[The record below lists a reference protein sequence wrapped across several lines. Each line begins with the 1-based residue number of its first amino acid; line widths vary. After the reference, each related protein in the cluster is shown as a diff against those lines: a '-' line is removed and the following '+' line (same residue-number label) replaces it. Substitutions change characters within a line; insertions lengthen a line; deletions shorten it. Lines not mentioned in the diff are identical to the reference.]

1 MKTRSSTNGET
12 GPSQTS
18 PAPSATPAVGA
29 HKVPTPSPDRRA
41 RRRATTRQSLIDA
54 ARRLFAARGV
64 ENTRINEI
72 TDEAD
77 VGFGSFYNH
86 FDSKD
91 AIVEAVLSEAIAAQG
106 EAIDAL
112 TRQLEDPAEVVCV
125 AHSHFVNLAREDPEW
140 AWLLIRLDVSHQ
152 ALLAALGPFARRD
165 IARGIKTGRFQV
177 ASKRIALFAAGGALL
192 AVMRSVLDGQAPK
205 DAARFH
211 AEGVLRLVGLSS
223 AEAAD
228 VALRCA
234 AGARKPGARSSG
246 ARLGSMPSPGAGG
259 SRRATPGDA

>member
-1 MKTRSSTNGET
+1 MMSQSPRDGAGSPQAPP
-12 GPSQTS
+12 GPRRRKS
-18 PAPSATPAVGA
+18 PGSF
-29 HKVPTPSPDRRA
+29 PDRRA

-91 AIVEAVLSEAIAAQG
+91 AIIGAVLSEAIAAQG
-106 EAIDAL
+106 EAVDAL
-112 TRQLEDPAEVVCV
+112 TRQLDDPAEVVCV

-152 ALLAALGPFARRD
+152 ALLGALGPYARRD
-165 IARGIKTGRFQV
+165 LARGIRSGRFHV
-177 ASKRIALFAAGGALL
+177 ANKRTALFAAGGALL
-192 AVMRSVLDGQAPK
+192 AVMRAVLDGQAPA
-205 DAARFH
+205 DVARFH
-211 AEGVLRLVGLSS
+211 AEGVLRLFGLSS
-223 AEAAD
+223 TEATE
-228 VALRCA
+228 VAARCA
-234 AGARKPGARSSG
+234 AGARAGRAR
-246 ARLGSMPSPGAGG
+246 
-259 SRRATPGDA
+259 

>member
-1 MKTRSSTNGET
+1 MRVRSPTDGEAGISRT
-12 GPSQTS
+12 P
-18 PAPSATPAVGA
+18 PARSGQPGAGRRGRPAT
-29 HKVPTPSPDRRA
+29 SPDRRA

-91 AIVEAVLSEAIAAQG
+91 AIVEDVLSDAIAAQG
-106 EAIDAL
+106 DAVDAL

-125 AHSHFVNLAREDPEW
+125 AHSHFVNLARVDPEW

-152 ALLAALGPFARRD
+152 ALARALGPFARRD
-165 IARGIKTGRFQV
+165 IARGIKTGRFHV
-177 ASKRIALFAAGGALL
+177 ANKRTALFAAGGALL
-192 AVMRSVLDGQAPK
+192 AVMRSVLDGQAPR
-205 DAARFH
+205 DVARFH
-211 AEGVLRLVGLSS
+211 SEGVLRLFGLSS

-228 VALRCA
+228 VAARCA
-234 AGARKPGARSSG
+234 AAARAPGR
-246 ARLGSMPSPGAGG
+246 PG
-259 SRRATPGDA
+259 R

>member
-1 MKTRSSTNGET
+1 MKTQSSTHGEAAL
-12 GPSQTS
+12 SQTP
-18 PAPSATPAVGA
+18 PAPSGSEPASPRKSQA
-29 HKVPTPSPDRRA
+29 SPDRRA

-91 AIVEAVLSEAIAAQG
+91 AIVEAVLSDAIAAQG
-106 EAIDAL
+106 DAVDAL
-112 TRQLEDPAEVVCV
+112 TRELDDPAEVVCV
-125 AHSHFVNLAREDPEW
+125 AHGHFVNLARDDPEW

-165 IARGIKTGRFQV
+165 IARGIKTGRFRV
-177 ASKRIALFAAGGALL
+177 PDSRTALFAAGGALL

-205 DAARFH
+205 DASRFH
-211 AEGVLRLVGLSS
+211 AEGVLRLFGLSS
-223 AEAAD
+223 VEAAD
-228 VALRCA
+228 VAARCA
-234 AGARKPGARSSG
+234 AGARASGTGGTRARV
-246 ARLGSMPSPGAGG
+246 GSTHSRGAG
-259 SRRATPGDA
+259 A

>member
-1 MKTRSSTNGET
+1 MHGRR
-12 GPSQTS
+12 GPSRAS
-18 PAPSATPAVGA
+18 LAPSGAPPAGA
-29 HKVPTPSPDRRA
+29 REVSTPSPDRRA

-86 FDSKD
+86 FESKD

-106 EAIDAL
+106 EAVDAL
-112 TRQLEDPAEVVCV
+112 TRQLDDPAEVVCV

-211 AEGVLRLVGLSS
+211 AEGVLRLFGLSP

-228 VALRCA
+228 VAARCA
-234 AGARKPGARSSG
+234 AGTRTPRGRGGQVRARS
-246 ARLGSMPSPGAGG
+246 MPPRRTGRD
-259 SRRATPGDA
+259 SR